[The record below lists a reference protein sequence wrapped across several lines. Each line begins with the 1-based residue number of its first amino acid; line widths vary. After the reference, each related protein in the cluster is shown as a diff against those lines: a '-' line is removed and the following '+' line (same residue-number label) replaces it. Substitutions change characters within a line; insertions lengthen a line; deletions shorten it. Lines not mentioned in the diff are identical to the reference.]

1 MNWKKLA
8 ENKSLQE
15 KSVSIDEVDGVLQK
29 ARKAIKAAGILLKK
43 NFEESAF
50 KEAYD
55 SMILASRALIFALGF
70 KPRSVGAHSIT
81 IQFCELYFGEEFSG
95 LINKFKRLKQ
105 KRNYLMY
112 GTGLIVSKTEAEN
125 AIKSAIQ
132 FLKMIETET
141 SKIRGQKKLF

>member
-1 MNWKKLA
+1 MNWKKLTA
-8 ENKSLQE
+8 DKSLQE

-29 ARKAIKAAGILLKK
+29 ARKAIKAAGILLEK

-81 IQFCELYFGEEFSG
+81 ILFCELYFGEEFSG
-95 LINKFKRLKQ
+95 LINKSKRLFPKQ
-105 KRNYLMY
+105 RTLCSARPTARPAQHADRQQPAKS
-112 GTGLIVSKTEAEN
+112 GSVGLQINK
-125 AIKSAIQ
+125 IPRQKSGGFFI
-132 FLKMIETET
+132 
-141 SKIRGQKKLF
+141 